1 MTIQRKNKIA
11 GGVIILAF
19 LIGLTPYLVEN
30 TLVETNLQSFN
41 ASANVTEYT
50 NQSEAGI
57 LTERS
62 LEFGRMTQGTGVA
75 KFFNFTAEEPILV
88 EVSSKGNISD
98 KLDYPRAT
106 HFRGQDRIEIHF
118 LSDEPGYYE
127 GQVQLE
133 ISTSG
138 SPVGQR
144 WMEAKAFVKESIRTL
159 TSIV

>member
-1 MTIQRKNKIA
+1 
-11 GGVIILAF
+11 
-19 LIGLTPYLVEN
+19 
-30 TLVETNLQSFN
+30 
-41 ASANVTEYT
+41 
-50 NQSEAGI
+50 
-57 LTERS
+57 
-62 LEFGRMTQGTGVA
+62 MTQGTGVA

-106 HFRGQDRIEIHF
+106 HFQGQDRIEIHF
-118 LSDEPGYYE
+118 LSDEPGYYK

-133 ISTSG
+133 ISTSD
-138 SPVGQR
+138 SPIGQG